1 MSPFSRRDLFR
12 TSAAAATVAAGA
24 GLLPATAAATTSATF
39 DAAGRPAAS
48 VRVVTWNI
56 YKGGHGLGAGN
67 LPHVLDQLVELR
79 PDIYLAVETYGS
91 GEAIREALSRGAGHG
106 RYTGVQITDRPAGK
120 DNLWI
125 FTHLPIAHVY
135 PKPAGGTHITDFNL
149 GGIRVRLADGQELN
163 AFVTWINYTD
173 PWVGYLI
180 DENAA
185 GVRAG
190 LTPRHTAEQVV
201 AADQRQTAQL
211 REVVDRHLPAML
223 AGNTDPLVIGGD
235 LNTVPAEDW
244 SATWAAAPNHL
255 GTSYPLTATKVVTD
269 AGFVDTF
276 RAAHPDAGVVEGRTW
291 SPLPT
296 ERLITPQRIDMIFAR
311 GPVAVEGAQVVD
323 QRMRRHGPGTF
334 YSDHAAV
341 VADLRLSR

>member
-1 MSPFSRRDLFR
+1 M
-12 TSAAAATVAAGA
+12 AAGA
-24 GLLPATAAATTSATF
+24 GLLPATAAATTATS

-56 YKGGHGLGAGN
+56 YKGGHGIGAGN
-67 LPHVLDQLVELR
+67 LPHALDQLVELR

-125 FTHLPIAHVY
+125 FTHLPVAHVY

-149 GGIRVRLADGQELN
+149 GGIRVRLADGQQLN

-190 LTPRHTAEQVV
+190 LTPPAHRRAGRGRRPAPDRAAQGDRRPASARHARGQHRSPCDRRRPQHRARRGLE
-201 AADQRQTAQL
+201 
-211 REVVDRHLPAML
+211 RHL
-223 AGNTDPLVIGGD
+223 GGGP
-235 LNTVPAEDW
+235 TI
-244 SATWAAAPNHL
+244 SARVTRSPRRRSSPTPGSSTPSAPR
-255 GTSYPLTATKVVTD
+255 TPT
-269 AGFVDTF
+269 
-276 RAAHPDAGVVEGRTW
+276 RARWRA
-291 SPLPT
+291 
-296 ERLITPQRIDMIFAR
+296 
-311 GPVAVEGAQVVD
+311 
-323 QRMRRHGPGTF
+323 GPGRRCRPSGSSPRSAST
-334 YSDHAAV
+334 
-341 VADLRLSR
+341 